1 MRIETVSAAVTIGDK
16 NHPTALMLDMPAVTG
31 SPNTTPGT
39 LTVVSWLMPLAR
51 LGMSSVAVAVM
62 NLVTVLPLPTA
73 TVVAVNA
80 LAASVGLLTVVVPP
94 LADPTFTFVV
104 EPAAPPVATLTVLVV
119 ALAVALVL

>member
-1 MRIETVSAAVTIGDK
+1 MLESDGIIVS
-16 NHPTALMLDMPAVTG
+16 PAVT
-31 SPNTTPGT
+31 PGT
-39 LTVVSWLMPLAR
+39 VMVVDAKAPLTR
-51 LGMSSVAVAVM
+51 LGTSHVVVALRILVIAV
-62 NLVTVLPLPTA
+62 PLPMVA
-73 TVVAVNA
+73 VVAVTA